1 MAAVTGVESIEFALV
16 AANGGMPTTG
26 WVSVQD
32 IEMGS
37 VNLTVPP
44 LEKTR
49 IRVEDKA
56 GVRWVLPGE
65 TDPASLVLN
74 SLCLSIDAANLFF
87 KGEITTGATEF
98 NAPADNEQIY
108 YLACRLT
115 SKPFE
120 GKKMQWSA
128 PALAGSAGF
137 ANALTKDGFMALSF
151 AGDATTPSDA
161 AGKAVSPWGYK
172 FIDATLPEG

>member
-1 MAAVTGVESIEFALV
+1 MAAVTGVESIELALV

-26 WVSVQD
+26 WITIKD

-37 VNLTVPP
+37 VNLAVPP
-44 LEKTR
+44 LEKIR

-74 SLCLSIDAANLFF
+74 SLDLNIDAANLLF
-87 KGEITTGATEF
+87 KGKVTTGATEF
-98 NAPADNEQIY
+98 DAPADNEQIY

-115 SKPFE
+115 SKPIE
-120 GKKMQWSA
+120 GKKMVWSA

-137 ANALTKDGFMALSF
+137 ANALTKGGFMAISF
-151 AGDATTPSDA
+151 SGDTTTPVDA
-161 AGKAVSPWGYK
+161 DGKAVSPWGYK
-172 FIDATLPEG
+172 FIDTTLPEG